1 EKVRKSMPMKCAG
14 KTYMGR
20 LALRDSGWRMGR
32 LTVLGVFCV
41 LLAAPNLQGQRPAPS
56 EYEVK
61 ATYLYN
67 FARFTEWPAK
77 DASVKGDSFGVCV
90 LGRDPFGSI
99 LDTILAG
106 EAIGGKQMV
115 HRRISAAQDAGN
127 CRIVFISSSEK
138 SRLKETLAAME
149 RMNVLTVSDIPDF
162 SVRGGMIEFV
172 VERDKIRF
180 EVNIETAGQAG
191 LTLSS
196 ELLKVAVSIRNSQP
210 GE

>member
-1 EKVRKSMPMKCAG
+1 MSMKYVG
-14 KTYMGR
+14 QIHTGR
-20 LALRDSGWRMGR
+20 LALKDSARHLCR
-32 LTVLGVFCV
+32 LAIAGALCA
-41 LLAAPNLQGQRPAPS
+41 LLAAPNLHGQQPAAS

-77 DASVKGDSFGVCV
+77 DAGAKDNSFAVCV

-115 HRRISAAQDAGN
+115 HRRISSAQDAGN
-127 CRIVFISSSEK
+127 CRIVFISASEK
-138 SRLKETLAAME
+138 SRLKETLAVLEGTSA
-149 RMNVLTVSDIPDF
+149 LTVSDIPDF
-162 SVRGGMIEFV
+162 SVHGGMIEFV
-172 VERDKIRF
+172 VERDKVRF
-180 EVNIETAGQAG
+180 EVNLQTTGEAG
-191 LTLSS
+191 LMLSS

>member
-1 EKVRKSMPMKCAG
+1 MKCVG
-14 KTYMGR
+14 QIYTGR
-20 LALRDSGWRMGR
+20 LALKDSAWHLVRMTIVGAI
-32 LTVLGVFCV
+32 CA
-41 LLAAPNLQGQRPAPS
+41 LLAAANLSGQQATPS

-77 DASVKGDSFGVCV
+77 DAGVKDNSFAVCV
-90 LGRDPFGSI
+90 LGRDPFGSV

-115 HRRISAAQDAGN
+115 HRRISSAQDAGN

-138 SRLKETLAAME
+138 SRLKETLAVLEGMS
-149 RMNVLTVSDIPDF
+149 VLTVSDIPDF
-162 SVRGGMIEFV
+162 SVHGGMIEFV
-172 VERDKIRF
+172 VERAKVRF
-180 EVNIETAGQAG
+180 EVNLQTAGEAG
-191 LTLSS
+191 LMLSS
-196 ELLKVAVSIRNSQP
+196 ELLKVAVSIRNSQT

>member
-1 EKVRKSMPMKCAG
+1 MKRMGAIR
-14 KTYMGR
+14 TGR
-20 LALRDSGWRMGR
+20 LALKESAWRLGR
-32 LTVLGVFCV
+32 LAIAGAICA
-41 LLAAPNLQGQRPAPS
+41 LLAAPHLQGQQPAAS

-77 DASVKGDSFGVCV
+77 DADVKDNSFAVCV
-90 LGRDPFGSI
+90 LGRDPFGSV

-115 HRRISAAQDAGN
+115 HRRISSAQDAGN
-127 CRIVFISSSEK
+127 CRILFISSSEK
-138 SRLKETLAAME
+138 SRLKETLAALEKMS
-149 RMNVLTVSDIPDF
+149 VLTVSDIPDF
-162 SVRGGMIEFV
+162 SVHGGMIEFV
-172 VERDKIRF
+172 VERDKVRF
-180 EVNIETAGQAG
+180 QVNLETAGEAG

-196 ELLKVAVSIRNSQP
+196 ELLKVAVSIKNSQP